1 MTLAE
6 YMSPKLFPLTTQ
18 AGQTPRLQFMMDAAN
33 LDQLREYLAYGVTP
47 TDEQW
52 LRLAELEEKA
62 KARPG
67 LFAQIDR
74 FGKPDPWEDNDV
86 RASEK

>member
-6 YMSPKLFPLTTQ
+6 YMSPKLFPLTAQ
-18 AGQTPRLQFMMDAAN
+18 NGLTPRHQFVIDAAD
-33 LDQLREYLAYGVTP
+33 LDQLRSYLGTGVTP
-47 TDEQW
+47 TEEQW

-67 LFAQIDR
+67 LTDGAETT
-74 FGKPDPWEDNDV
+74 G
-86 RASEK
+86 